1 MTLPGFRAETS
12 IYGSSMTYVGGPA
25 TQAGHVES
33 LVMLAADS
41 CVCTSPNCTWS
52 CPLPPPPD
60 CTTTGCRRG
69 QVCCDCVDPPRC
81 TSPILCNRLCR
92 L

>member
-1 MTLPGFRAETS
+1 MTLPGFNAEAS
-12 IYGSSMTYVGGPA
+12 FYGSSLQYFGLAAAQA
-25 TQAGHVES
+25 TRIES
-33 LVMLAADS
+33 FLGLAADS

-52 CPLPPPPD
+52 CPAPPPPD

-69 QVCCDCVDPPRC
+69 LVCCDCVDPPRC